1 MPTAQLGNLRC
12 HYLDEGSGPPLV
24 LLHGLGSSARD
35 WEFQF
40 HVYSRTFR
48 VIAPDLRG
56 FGASQRS
63 GPFSIPQ
70 FAADMWALLAH
81 LGIDRFR
88 LVGYSM
94 GGAVAL
100 QMATT
105 QPWRIE
111 RLLIANSVPSFR
123 PTNWSHW
130 YMIGYRFFWMA
141 LLGPKVLAARAT
153 AQMFP
158 KPEHAEMRR
167 INAQRAGRNSRWVYL
182 RALWALTRWSVIDQ
196 LGNLIMPTM
205 VIAADHD
212 YFSRQEIVQFAHAL
226 PRGRLKIVRNSHHGL
241 PQECATDF
249 NKLTLRF
256 LLRGYEATRGFSGAA
271 PAAQRAAS
279 ARQP

>member
-1 MPTAQLGNLRC
+1 MPSAQLGGWRC

-56 FGASQRS
+56 FGASQRK
-63 GPFSIPQ
+63 GPFRIEQ
-70 FAADMWALLAH
+70 FAADVWALLAQ

-100 QMATT
+100 QMAVS
-105 QPWRIE
+105 QPGRIE
-111 RLLIANSVPSFR
+111 RLLISNSMPSFK
-123 PTNWSHW
+123 PTTPGHWS
-130 YMIGYRFFWMA
+130 MIGYRFVCMA
-141 LLGPKVLAARAT
+141 LLGPKVLARRAA

-158 KPEHAEMRR
+158 KPEQAEMRR
-167 INAQRAGRNSRWVYL
+167 LNAQRAGRNSRWVYL
-182 RALWALTRWSVIDQ
+182 RTLWGLVRWSVIDR
-196 LGNLIMPTM
+196 LGSLCMPAM

-212 YFSRQEIVQFAHAL
+212 YFSRGEIVKFAHAL
-226 PRGRLKIVRNSHHGL
+226 PRGRLQIVRDSHHGL
-241 PQECATDF
+241 PQECHQQF
-249 NKLTLRF
+249 NKLTLKF
-256 LLRGYEATRGFSGAA
+256 LLRGLASAQRGITEAA
-271 PAAQRAAS
+271 PAASRRVAMP
-279 ARQP
+279 R